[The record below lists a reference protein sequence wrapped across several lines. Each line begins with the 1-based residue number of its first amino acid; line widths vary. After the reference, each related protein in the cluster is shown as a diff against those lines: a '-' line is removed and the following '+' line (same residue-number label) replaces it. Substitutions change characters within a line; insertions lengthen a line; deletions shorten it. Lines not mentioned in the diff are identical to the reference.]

1 MSKDLLHTT
10 DTKLPTSS
18 ALARLDLGFEYNI
31 TWADEKKL
39 VKERTS

>member
-1 MSKDLLHTT
+1 MSRDLLHTT
-10 DTKLPTSS
+10 DTKLHTPS
-18 ALARLDLGFEYNI
+18 ALTRIDLGFEYNI